1 MENWTS
7 IVKGRSNTCAVVGN
21 IIFRWNAHTFKGT
34 LQKKKLPMNFFETFP
49 ECSPPGIVSKK
60 NDTSPFSLKTY
71 DGPILPHLC
80 LFPCKSR
87 ALFIG
92 SR

>member
-21 IIFRWNAHTFKGT
+21 IIFGWNARTFKGIP
-34 LQKKKLPMNFFETFP
+34 QKKKLHMNFFETFP

-60 NDTSPFSLKTY
+60 K
-71 DGPILPHLC
+71 
-80 LFPCKSR
+80 
-87 ALFIG
+87 
-92 SR
+92 